1 MNKKEIEKLIY
12 SGNDKDYLIPES
24 ETSFLKDKY
33 QPNFWVNFFKIPL
46 KTTKITTRLFF

>member
-24 ETSFLKDKY
+24 ETSFLKDKCLRI
-33 QPNFWVNFFKIPL
+33 FGVNLFIIAQ
-46 KTTKITTRLFF
+46 KTTKITTRLFL